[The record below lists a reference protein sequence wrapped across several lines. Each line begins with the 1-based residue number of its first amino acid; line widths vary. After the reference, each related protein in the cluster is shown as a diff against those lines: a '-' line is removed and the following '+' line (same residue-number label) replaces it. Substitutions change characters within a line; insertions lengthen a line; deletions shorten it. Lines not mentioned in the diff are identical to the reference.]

1 MAPQPVLPNNS
12 TGPRTEAGK
21 AASSRNAFKHG
32 LASGTILIPG
42 EDPGELNQLET
53 ALTEQYQ
60 PTDAMEVI
68 LVEAMVKHHWLKD
81 RALRLQ
87 GEALALAKPGELPA
101 TFAVLLRYQTTNE
114 RAFYKAL
121 NTLQTLRKEA
131 LKQQEEFVSQQADR
145 EYAEVL
151 RKVYTPMPRADSMK
165 AYMAKMGLDPES
177 DLTKAA

>member
-1 MAPQPVLPNNS
+1 
-12 TGPRTEAGK
+12 
-21 AASSRNAFKHG
+21 
-32 LASGTILIPG
+32 
-42 EDPGELNQLET
+42 
-53 ALTEQYQ
+53 
-60 PTDAMEVI
+60 MEVI

-165 AYMAKMGLDPES
+165 AYMAKMGLGPES